1 MKLQSYTKVHLKEN
15 MPTHIKCATGKNSI
29 CCEYLYN
36 YVCPAK
42 NICVIVQS
50 LMLGLFKI

>member
-1 MKLQSYTKVHLKEN
+1 MKLQSYTKVHLKKN
-15 MPTHIKCATGKNSI
+15 MPAHIKCAIRKKSI

-42 NICVIVQS
+42 YICVIIFQS
-50 LMLGLFKI
+50 LML

>member
-1 MKLQSYTKVHLKEN
+1 MKLQSYTKVHLKKN
-15 MPTHIKCATGKNSI
+15 MPAHIKCAIGKNSI

-42 NICVIVQS
+42 YICVIIFQS
-50 LMLGLFKI
+50 LML